1 MPVATPS
8 ARASC
13 RGCGGASVCAGGA
26 TPARTCTVARLR
38 SPVGQ
43 LGSLSAACT
52 APQRV
57 TPLVMPAARSCSA
70 CSLLR
75 TVTKAVRRAKLGT
88 SPRLHAQDDHDGAR
102 ARALRWG
109 CCRCAVHMADG
120 EMQMLAAEAA
130 ACSLLSALAHAGLVM
145 LATDAAWRLARR
157 RMQKRRRDC
166 LSASF
171 ANVMPAAARAQPP
184 PATAPR
190 AGGCCVPPLGI
201 VPARRCWGPT
211 PILAGLLTARLA
223 CLAGWC
229 RATNGAQTAPP
240 LPPPSLPGA
249 CASRGW
255 LRAALSARLATEGA
269 AGRASALRALPL
281 PLPQQCCR
289 PHTALRVTTAQLA
302 PLRALRARW
311 HARRRLLATVVSRP
325 HDARSAGGGY
335 GLFPASD
342 RAAGL
347 TRTAL
352 LSAGLTQ
359 TVLPCAG

>member
-8 ARASC
+8 ARAFC

-26 TPARTCTVARLR
+26 TPARTCTVARRR

-229 RATNGAQTAPP
+229 RLSGDERRPNCSAAP
-240 LPPPSLPGA
+240 A
-249 CASRGW
+249 AFTSRCVR
-255 LRAALSARLATEGA
+255 LARLAAGSAVGSAGYGRSRRQGFRPTHSAPAAAAAVLPAAHSAARDDGA
-269 AGRASALRALPL
+269 A
-281 PLPQQCCR
+281 
-289 PHTALRVTTAQLA
+289 
-302 PLRALRARW
+302 
-311 HARRRLLATVVSRP
+311 
-325 HDARSAGGGY
+325 
-335 GLFPASD
+335 
-342 RAAGL
+342 RAAA
-347 TRTAL
+347 RV
-352 LSAGLTQ
+352 AGAMARATP
-359 TVLPCAG
+359 TVGNRHQ